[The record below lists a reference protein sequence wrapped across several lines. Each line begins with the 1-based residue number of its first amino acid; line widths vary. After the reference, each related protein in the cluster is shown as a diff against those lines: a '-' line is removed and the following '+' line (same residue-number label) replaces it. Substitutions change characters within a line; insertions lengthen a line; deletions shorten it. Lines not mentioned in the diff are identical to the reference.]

1 MNYGGHFEDK
11 DGNVFYP
18 DINIKTI
25 NNLTINTEYV
35 YSSDFEYH
43 CYRVGNIVILH
54 INTVAFISEMGNDEE
69 LIYGLPKPK
78 KYTIFHLYGG
88 LNTKGTTARVAVN
101 LNGNIQIHHGKP
113 SCFGNSANI
122 QYSGIVI
129 YECVE

>member
-1 MNYGGHFEDK
+1 MNYGGHLVDK
-11 DGNVFYP
+11 NGNIFYP
-18 DINIKTI
+18 DVNIKTI
-25 NNLTINTEYV
+25 KNLTINTEYV

-54 INTVAFISEMGNDEE
+54 INTIGFISAMKNNTK

-78 KYTIFHLYGG
+78 KYTIFYLYGG
-88 LNTKGTTARVAVN
+88 GAARGTTARVGIN
-101 LNGNIQIHHGKP
+101 LDGCIQIHYGEP
-113 SCFGNSANI
+113 SCFGDSANI